1 LRAAAVV
8 VQVLA
13 EARLPVPAEP
23 LVPAP
28 LREEP
33 ELLLA
38 LAQAFR
44 VPVLA

>member
-1 LRAAAVV
+1 LRAAELV

-13 EARLPVPAEP
+13 EARLRVRAEP

-28 LREEP
+28 RPEEP
-33 ELLLA
+33 ELLA

-44 VPVLA
+44 VPVLP